1 MSKYLG
7 KLSFNAVLG
16 LLDSYRTRYGDEI
29 KVVTDPKGPV
39 ADADEIHVMAGKLDK
54 NMYKHAAVWFK
65 HEGDFVK
72 VYSEFAPAGISGNYD
87 CSNLCKAPCST
98 LERLAKEMIV
108 NAKTAAKSA
117 KQSVKA

>member
-29 KVVTDPKGPV
+29 KVVTEPKGPV
-39 ADADEIHVMAGKLDK
+39 ADADEIYVMAGKLDK

-87 CSNLCKAPCST
+87 CSNICKAPCST

-108 NAKTAAKSA
+108 HTKKTVKIAKNP
-117 KQSVKA
+117 VKA